1 MSSQLWAVNTLGGY
15 FYSLNLSDE
24 LRQALQPM
32 VKFRQFCDVKDASQ
46 QGKGKGETF
55 TWDVV
60 SNVATQGGSLT
71 ETNTM
76 PETNFTITQGTL
88 TITEYGNSVPYS
100 GKLEALSQFSVKDP
114 IMKALRNDATK
125 VMDAAAHQQFN
136 RTLLRVVPTG
146 GTSTTAVTLTTN
158 GTATATNN
166 VAFNKDHAKAVYDV
180 MKERNIAPYSGDDYY
195 ALAWPTTL
203 RRLKNDMETLH
214 QYTDRGLTMIM
225 NGEIGRYEKIRFVEQ
240 TNIPKGGA
248 ANSTTF
254 NAFTNTADAWDNA
267 ASDWIFFFGEDT
279 VAEGIAVPEEIR
291 AKIPTDYGRSK
302 GVAWY
307 SLNGFGLV
315 HASDATQTRVVKW
328 DSAA

>member
-46 QGKGKGETF
+46 QGKKKGDTF

-60 SNVATQGGSLT
+60 SNVATRGNSLT

-100 GKLEALSQFSVKDP
+100 GKLEDLGKFSVKDTV
-114 IMKALRNDATK
+114 MKALKNDASK

-136 RTLLRVVPTG
+136 RTLLRVVA
-146 GTSTTAVTLTTN
+146 TASNAVSLTTD
-158 GTATATNN
+158 GTATSTNSR
-166 VAFNKDHAKAVYDV
+166 AMNKDHVKAIVDV
-180 MKERNIAPYSGDDYY
+180 MKERNIPAYTGDDYY
-195 ALAWPTTL
+195 ALAWPTTY
-203 RRLKNDMETLH
+203 RTLKNDLESLH

-225 NGEIGRYEKIRFVEQ
+225 NGEIGRYENVRFVEQ

-248 ANSTTF
+248 ANSTTY

-267 ASDWIFFFGEDT
+267 LSDWCFFFGEET
-279 VAEGIAVPEEIR
+279 VAEAIAVPEEIR

-315 HASDATQTRVVKW
+315 HAADATETRVVKW

>member
-24 LRQALQPM
+24 LRQSVQTTT
-32 VKFRQFCDVKDASQ
+32 KFRQFADVKDASQ
-46 QGKGKGETF
+46 QGKKKGDTF

-60 SNVATQGGSLT
+60 SNIATQGNALT

-76 PETNFTITQGTL
+76 PESNFTITQGTL
-88 TITEYGNSVPYS
+88 TITEYGNSIPYS
-100 GKLEALSQFSVKDP
+100 GKLEDLGKFSVKDTV
-114 IMKALRNDATK
+114 MKVLKNDTTK
-125 VMDAAAHQQFN
+125 VMDCAAHQQFN
-136 RTLLRVVPTG
+136 RTPLRVVPTG

-158 GTATATNN
+158 GTATLTNN
-166 VAFNKDHAKAVYDV
+166 VAFNKDHAKSIIDT
-180 MKERNIAPYSGDDYY
+180 MKERNIPAYTGDDYF
-195 ALAWPTTL
+195 ALAWPSTYRTF
-203 RRLKNDMETLH
+203 KNNLESLH

-225 NGEIGRYEKIRFVEQ
+225 NGEVGRYEGCRYVEQ
-240 TNIPKGGA
+240 TNIVKGGA
-248 ANSTTF
+248 ANSTTY
-254 NAFTNTADAWDNA
+254 NTFTNTADAWDNA

-279 VAEGIAVPEEIR
+279 VAEGIAVPEEVR
-291 AKIPTDYGRSK
+291 AKVPTDYGRSK

-315 HASDATQTRVVKW
+315 HTAQDQARVIKW

>member
-32 VKFRQFCDVKDASQ
+32 CKFRQFADVKDASQ
-46 QGKGKGETF
+46 QGKKKGDTF
-55 TWDVV
+55 TWDIV

-76 PETNFTITQGTL
+76 PETNFTISQGTL

-100 GKLEALSQFSVKDP
+100 GKLEDLGKFSVKDTV
-114 IMKALRNDATK
+114 MKALKNDAMK

-136 RTLLRVVPTG
+136 RTLLRVV
-146 GTSTTAVTLTTN
+146 GTSSTTVSLSTN
-158 GTATATNN
+158 GTATGTNSQAYN
-166 VAFNKDHAKAVYDV
+166 TNHAKLIVDA
-180 MKERNIAPYSGDDYY
+180 MKERNIPAYSGDDYY
-195 ALAWPTTL
+195 AIGWPTTF
-203 RRLKNDMETLH
+203 RTLKNSLETLH
-214 QYTDRGLTMIM
+214 QYTEKGLTMIM
-225 NGEIGRYEKIRFVEQ
+225 NGEIGRYENTRYVEQ
-240 TNIPKGGA
+240 TNIPRGGA
-248 ANSTTF
+248 ADSTTF
-254 NAFTNTADAWDNA
+254 NGFTNTSDAWNGGF
-267 ASDWIFFFGEDT
+267 SDWIFFLGEDT
-279 VAEGIAVPEEIR
+279 VAEGVATPEEIR

-315 HASDATQTRVVKW
+315 QAADNVQTRILKW
-328 DSAA
+328 DSAV